1 MRIPSI
7 EPRQSGQR
15 RTIDLELLK
24 AQQSRLRQHARLHW
38 THWFILCLSLVITVF
53 AWQTSESALIK
64 RDQIRF
70 EHEAERAIVQI
81 RERLGHYEDALLSGV
96 AAMQSHGG
104 EMSREQW
111 RRYSEFLNLNERY
124 PGISGI
130 GVIHYVETADLP
142 DYLARVRQSAPDF
155 RIFPE
160 HAYDLSLPIT
170 YIEPEEKNRSALGL
184 DVAFETN
191 RRTAA
196 LYARASG
203 IPQVSGPITLVQDAG
218 KTPGFLFYAPFYE
231 KENPW
236 HYAFDPE
243 ARKKAFRGLIYS
255 PLVVAELINGA
266 LGEENPLLTLSLRDG
281 DDILYAGTESAQS
294 QDPAFRLEENIETY
308 GRLWT
313 YTISST
319 PLFENASAINQPIM
333 VLISGL
339 CLDAMLFALFWLMSR
354 SNRNVLELAEEMTN
368 SLSSQAQQ
376 LSEKN
381 HDLESFAHIVSHDL
395 KTPLR
400 NIHSLSQILEEDLD
414 SYLAS
419 NDPRAEIQPC
429 LNNLQDQVTR
439 SQSLI
444 SGILEYSVQ
453 DGAELPTS
461 IVDTRNLMIN
471 IIKQLDLKPEKVKL
485 VGTFPA
491 LDTNKTR
498 LEQVFTNL
506 IQNAFKYNP
515 DKHNATVCISSVR
528 KGGFYQFSI
537 SDNGPGIEPRFHD
550 RIFEPFTTL
559 ESVTDIHSSGIGLS
573 IVQRAIERQ
582 GGRISVSSSC
592 AADNNAGTDT
602 PTGTPTGTTFT
613 FTWPVQSS
621 QAIDE
626 PNRKHA

>member
-1 MRIPSI
+1 MRTPSN
-7 EPRQSGQR
+7 EPRQANKR

-24 AQQSRLRQHARLHW
+24 AQQDRLRHHARLHW

-53 AWQTSESALIK
+53 AWQTSRSSLMN
-64 RDQIRF
+64 RDQVRF
-70 EHEAERAIVQI
+70 EHEAERAITQI

-96 AAMQSHGG
+96 AAMQAHGG
-104 EMSREQW
+104 EMSRQEW

-130 GVIHYVETADLP
+130 GVINYVETANIP
-142 DYLARVRQSAPDF
+142 DFLARTRESSPDF

-203 IPQVSGPITLVQDAG
+203 LLQVSGPITLVQDAG
-218 KTPGFLFYAPFYE
+218 KTPGFLFYAPFYDE
-231 KENPW
+231 ENAW
-236 HYAFDPE
+236 RHTFDPAVRE
-243 ARKKAFRGLIYS
+243 KTFRGMIYA
-255 PLVVAELINGA
+255 PLVVRELIDGA
-266 LGEENPLLTLSLRDG
+266 LGEENPLVSLTLRDG
-281 DDILYAGTESAQS
+281 DDILFDGTSDARKNS
-294 QDPAFRLEENIETY
+294 PAFELKEEIDTH
-308 GRLWT
+308 GRVWT

-319 PLFENASAINQPIM
+319 PVFENASAFNQPIM

-339 CLDAMLFALFWLMSR
+339 FLDAMLFALFWLMSR

-429 LNNLQDQVTR
+429 LSNLQDQVTR

-444 SGILEYSVQ
+444 TGILEYSVQ
-453 DGAELPTS
+453 DGAELPTTV
-461 IVDTRNLMIN
+461 VDSRNLMIN
-471 IIKQLDLKPEKVKL
+471 IIKQLGIEPGRVRL

-498 LEQVFTNL
+498 LEQVFSNL

-515 DKHNATVCISSVR
+515 DKENATACISSTR
-528 KGGFYQFSI
+528 KGGFYQFSVT
-537 SDNGPGIEPRFHD
+537 DNGPGIEPRFHE

-582 GGRISVSSSC
+582 GGHIEVSSKIST
-592 AADNNAGTDT
+592 G
-602 PTGTPTGTTFT
+602 PGTPTGTTFT

-621 QAIDE
+621 QVIDE
-626 PNRKHA
+626 LKRNHA

>member
-1 MRIPSI
+1 MMIPST
-7 EPRQSGQR
+7 EPQKIGKR
-15 RTIDLELLK
+15 RALDLDLLK
-24 AQQSRLRQHARLHW
+24 AQQDRLRQHARLHW
-38 THWFILCLSLVITVF
+38 THWFILCVSLVITVF
-53 AWQTSESALIK
+53 AWQTSKTALMK

-81 RERLGHYEDALLSGV
+81 RQRLGHYEDALLSGV
-96 AAMQSHGG
+96 AAMQSHDG

-111 RRYSEFLNLNERY
+111 RRYSDFLNLNERY

-130 GVIHYVETADLP
+130 GIINYVETADIP
-142 DYLARVRQSAPDF
+142 DFLARVRQSSPDF

-160 HAYDLSLPIT
+160 HPYDLSMPIV
-170 YIEPEEKNRSALGL
+170 YVEPVDRNRSAVGL

-196 LYARASG
+196 LYARTSG
-203 IPQVSGPITLVQDAG
+203 TPQISGPITLVQDAG
-218 KTPGFLFYAPFYE
+218 KTPGFLFYAPFYDE
-231 KENPW
+231 RRAWLQDVDPDGHERTFLGFV
-236 HYAFDPE
+236 YA
-243 ARKKAFRGLIYS
+243 
-255 PLVVAELINGA
+255 PLVVRELIDGA
-266 LGEENPLLTLSLRDG
+266 LGEKNPLVSLTLRDG
-281 DDILYAGTESAQS
+281 EETLFDGSAGTRS
-294 QDPAFRLEENIETY
+294 DTPAFQLLEEVETH
-308 GRLWT
+308 GRTWT
-313 YTISST
+313 YSISST
-319 PLFENASAINQPIM
+319 PLFEDAATIDQPVM

-354 SNRNVLELAEEMTN
+354 SNRQVLELAEEMTG
-368 SLSSQAQQ
+368 SLSTQAQQ

-414 SYLAS
+414 TYLSS
-419 NDPRAEIQPC
+419 NDPKAEIQPC
-429 LNNLQDQVTR
+429 LSSLQDQVTR

-453 DGAELPTS
+453 DGNELPTT
-461 IVDTRNLMIN
+461 IVDTRNMMIN
-471 IIKQLDLKPEKVKL
+471 IIQQLDLRPESVKL

-498 LEQVFTNL
+498 LEQVFSNL
-506 IQNAFKYNP
+506 VQNAFKYNP
-515 DKHNATVCISSVR
+515 DKIDATVTVSAMR
-528 KGGFYQFSI
+528 KGGFYQFSV
-537 SDNGPGIEPRFHD
+537 SDNGPGIEPRFHK

-582 GGRISVSSSC
+582 GGKIEVFSKT
-592 AADNNAGTDT
+592 ATQDNT
-602 PTGTPTGTTFT
+602 PSGTTFT

-626 PNRKHA
+626 PSRKHA